1 MSRSLP
7 ILLLAGG
14 GLAAWWASR
23 AAAGDGTDPVADL
36 LSGKGNS
43 LAQGQRAPVN
53 IERLGADVKLPD
65 QAAEFA
71 ALRDFGGAVLERGG
85 QLTVQS
91 PNYVLEVTT
100 PPAVEPVRVE
110 VPVHVSPVV
119 SKDGRYVPFDAV
131 YLGVTRSWSENFVD
145 GWLDY
150 YASPRPNEPEFPV
163 FRQKNAPRPYF
174 GYAFDGQIKVP
185 ECFVFDNPQMPISFS
200 GFSTAIPDRP
210 IYYDAS
216 KDPDGVWWNRIVNKG
231 VRILDISQRPTQT

>member
-1 MSRSLP
+1 MSRSIP
-7 ILLLAGG
+7 VFLLAAG

-43 LAQGQRAPVN
+43 LAPGQRIPVN

-91 PNYVLEVTT
+91 PNYVLEVST

-110 VPVHVSPVV
+110 VPVQTSAVLDQQG
-119 SKDGRYVPFDAV
+119 KYVPLDSW
-131 YLGVTRSWSENFVD
+131 YLFSVTGQDQRWGSYTYRKF
-145 GWLDY
+145 GWIDTY
-150 YASPRPNEPEFPV
+150 VNPAATIPAQKV
-163 FRQKNAPRPYF
+163 FRAETTPFPPM
-174 GYAFDGQIKVP
+174 GYTLAGVLGLP
-185 ECFVFDNPQMPISFS
+185 ECLEVSDRERQRYRYY
-200 GFSTAIPDRP
+200 PD
-210 IYYDAS
+210 
-216 KDPDGVWWNRIVNKG
+216 KDPNGFWLNKLFQAG
-231 VRILDISQRPTQT
+231 FGQLDIIQPQTPS